1 MKPQNAVLGAVGVAL
16 VATVA
21 FLAIDDSNKFFT
33 LAAAGVALGTVYA
46 LVSLGFVVIY
56 RATGI
61 LNFAQVGLVVFG
73 AFFMNNATETWGW
86 SFWPALVVAMVVTAF
101 VAIVIE
107 RVAMRRMLGK
117 PLFSTILLTIGLFL
131 VLQALVTAIWP
142 DFEGHVINNPWGD
155 GQVSIGNVTI
165 REVDIAAFVAG
176 AVILLVFFLLFRY
189 TKVGLAMRA
198 TAVDQE
204 AALAQGISVPR
215 VVMLSWGIAGV
226 VAVVAGVMLGSNAT
240 PKVSISAAGIASVA
254 LAAFPAMVLGGLD
267 SPSGAVVGG
276 LIIGLAYE
284 LALGYQDQYLSS
296 LGTGFAEVMP
306 YLVMIVILLIRPS
319 GLFGTGEVRR
329 I

>member
-1 MKPQNAVLGAVGVAL
+1 MKRQDVVLVVVGVAL
-16 VATVA
+16 AAVLV
-21 FLAIDDSNKFFT
+21 FLALDDPEKFFT
-33 LAAAGVALGTVYA
+33 LAAAGIALGTVYA
-46 LVSLGFVVIY
+46 LVSLGFVVVY
-56 RATGI
+56 RATGV

-86 SFWPALVVAMVVTAF
+86 SFWPAIAVTMVVTAALA
-101 VAIVIE
+101 VLIE

-131 VLQALVTAIWP
+131 VLQSLVTAIWP
-142 DFEGHVINNPWGD
+142 DFEGHVIDNPWGD
-155 GQVSIGNVTI
+155 AQVTIGNVTI
-165 REVDIAAFVAG
+165 RNVDVAAFVAG
-176 AVILLVFFLLFRY
+176 AAILIGFFLLFRF

-226 VAVVAGVMLGSNAT
+226 VAVIAGVMLGSNAT

-267 SPSGAVVGG
+267 SPGGAVVGG
-276 LIIGLAYE
+276 LVIGLAYE
-284 LALGYQDQYLSS
+284 LALGYQDQYLST